1 VTYAY
6 VGSWASFT
14 DAPAEGIYAYRLDGE
29 TGALEHLQTV
39 PLPDASFLAASAAR
53 SRLYA
58 VTHSSYFEG
67 EPGAGLV
74 AYAVDGSTGELTR
87 LGHRV
92 VPLPHPPHVSLD
104 RSERFLLVAAGL
116 GGGIAVV
123 RLADDGSLGDV
134 TDVVRFPGEPSVPLG
149 QRVTLPIHPRP
160 GAPYPHSIQI
170 DRGNRFVLVGD
181 MGASRVA
188 VFRLDPE
195 RGTLAA
201 AGEPWAASPP
211 GAPTDRPYGARH
223 LDFHPDNR
231 TVYVSNERDSS
242 VSVFDLDSDVGT
254 LRHLQTVRTLPDGFA
269 GANSLAEITV
279 HPSGRTVYVSNR
291 GHDSIAVFAIDPQ
304 ERTLRLLECEPTQG
318 RHPRGFGLS
327 PDGRLL
333 LAANTETSTVVAFA
347 IDADSGE
354 LEPTG
359 AVTAV
364 PAPTCVTFV

>member
-1 VTYAY
+1 MTYAY

-14 DAPAEGIYAYRLDGE
+14 DAQAEGIYAYRLDDE
-29 TGALEHLQTV
+29 TGALVHVQTV
-39 PLPDASFLAASAAR
+39 PLPERLLLAASPAR

-58 VTHSSYFEG
+58 VTHSSFFEG

-74 AYAVDGSTGELTR
+74 AFAVDGATGELTR

-104 RSERFLLVAAGL
+104 RSGRFLLVAAGL

-123 RLADDGSLGDV
+123 RVADDGSLGDV
-134 TDVVRFPGEPSVPLG
+134 SDVVRFPGEPTVPLG
-149 QRVTLPIHPRP
+149 ERITLPIHPRP
-160 GAPYPHSIQI
+160 RAPYPHSIQI

-195 RGTLAA
+195 RGTLSV
-201 AGEPWAASPP
+201 AGEPWAESPP

-231 TVYVSNERDSS
+231 TVYVSTSATRASACSTSTPSADVAPSANCADGAGRLRRRERAR
-242 VSVFDLDSDVGT
+242 GA
-254 LRHLQTVRTLPDGFA
+254 HGPPVRAHGVRLEPRPRQ
-269 GANSLAEITV
+269 
-279 HPSGRTVYVSNR
+279 HR
-291 GHDSIAVFAIDPQ
+291 
-304 ERTLRLLECEPTQG
+304 RLLG
-318 RHPRGFGLS
+318 RPGAADAAPARVRADAGEAPARLRPRPGRRAAARRQHGDEHGGRVRDRRRVR
-327 PDGRLL
+327 PARADGRRH
-333 LAANTETSTVVAFA
+333 
-347 IDADSGE
+347 
-354 LEPTG
+354 
-359 AVTAV
+359 AV